1 MKTRLRYLASW
12 VEFTQP
18 SLHLLTECRRFLS
31 SPCMTRRR
39 ALGHR
44 EEQVEKYG
52 GGADASVVVVIVV
65 VADFLG
71 ATDDQGVQKRTN

>member
-1 MKTRLRYLASW
+1 
-12 VEFTQP
+12 
-18 SLHLLTECRRFLS
+18 
-31 SPCMTRRR
+31 MTRRR

-52 GGADASVVVVIVV
+52 GGADASVIVVIVV